1 MENILKKA
9 LREVLTP
16 RYSEELRNAYDTG
29 YKPTEKFENEM
40 RELVR
45 RTDRPPIYRY
55 TRYIAAAA
63 AVVVI
68 AVGAAVLAPVLMNRD
83 IGIVGPE
90 VTSETSV
97 PPVTVTADTSAD
109 NTSFTTSGNGLEAI
123 TVSSSDTEDTTFQ
136 PPESSEPVSD
146 TSLTETSPSAADAGS
161 QTSDTAG
168 GDNVTVVDDDDD
180 DDNPGQGAAVDD
192 DEPNEDDIMVDDSD
206 DDISVDN
213 DVDHV
218 DAEDDVIWEG
228 DDDAAP
234 VIPAK
239 VIEIENGQTLGDVFA
254 KEFGETSFDVFY
266 AHSGNYTDPQ
276 KNNNIRF
283 DISERSYDFLQDF
296 IHNKLPNAKAG
307 DDTDAEATESITLN
321 IRNVK
326 PVTRD
331 PLSKYYNYSAWTHY
345 SDFFGRVDEGE
356 EDVIDDDD
364 DQPDIEDESVRS
376 INFRITIWRDKCRID
391 LHSLYVAG
399 SENEYIINKRFYL
412 DKADIEEL
420 FGSVLETLLPE
431 NMKTVGDITSAMDI
445 TSGNISTA
453 YANVHGIYDTE
464 ISYGRIGT
472 DYITGMLKKYSGKK
486 LTPISGGMSGTCA
499 DIELFTKNDAKIS
512 LLIYPDN
519 RVVIT
524 DRVTWYEF
532 GADAGEL
539 DAALKAVSA
548 ANGITIPLYKT
559 LGEYLSDKNFTE
571 ITRLDYSDGKGTLYG
586 LEDAEELKAFMKL
599 LKSEFKTA
607 EYTFDPSETHG
618 SFAVNI
624 YVSGYS
630 RPISLF
636 TQDSENLMIRTTHN
650 NWFRLSDGF
659 SQTFLKLLM
668 ENKKTIK
675 VTEEF
680 EEYIDDTDD
689 DQDDEVT
696 PIEEF
701 GDENPIT

>member
-9 LREVLTP
+9 LKEVLTP

-29 YKPTEKFENEM
+29 YKPTDEFENGM
-40 RELVR
+40 HELIR
-45 RTDRPPIYRY
+45 KTDRPPIYRY

-68 AVGAAVLAPVLMNRD
+68 AVGAAVLVPVLTNRD
-83 IGIVGPE
+83 IGTTEPE

-97 PPVTVTADTSAD
+97 SAITVTVDTSSD
-109 NTSFTTSGNGLEAI
+109 NTSFTTTGNGLEAI
-123 TVSSSDTEDTTFQ
+123 TVLSSDTDDTTVE
-136 PPESSEPVSD
+136 PPVSSETVSD
-146 TSLTETSPSAADAGS
+146 TSVTESTPSVEIGS
-161 QTSDTAG
+161 SESDTTG
-168 GDNVTVVDDDDD
+168 GDDVTVVNDDDDD
-180 DDNPGQGAAVDD
+180 TNPGAGGT
-192 DEPNEDDIMVDDSD
+192 DISEDDSD
-206 DDISVDN
+206 DDICVD
-213 DVDHV
+213 DVVDHA
-218 DAEDDVIWEG
+218 DGEDDLIWEG

-239 VIEIENGQTLGDVFA
+239 IIEIENGQTLGDVFA

-296 IHNKLPNAKAG
+296 VQKILPNAKAG
-307 DDTDAEATESITLN
+307 DETDFEATESITLN

-345 SDFFGRVDEGE
+345 SDFFGRGDEGE

-376 INFRITIWRDKCRID
+376 INFRITIWRDKCMID

-420 FGSVLETLLPE
+420 FSSVLETLLPE
-431 NMKTVGDITSAMDI
+431 NMKSVGDITSAMDI
-445 TSGNISTA
+445 TSGNIRTA
-453 YANVHGIYDTE
+453 YANVHGMYDTE
-464 ISYGRIGT
+464 ISYGKIGT
-472 DYITGMLKKYSGKK
+472 DYITGMLKKYAGKK
-486 LTPISGGMSGTCA
+486 LTKIDGGMSRTCA
-499 DIELFTKNDAKIS
+499 EIEVFTKNDAKIS

-519 RVVIT
+519 RVIIT

-532 GADAGEL
+532 TPDAGEL
-539 DAALKAVSA
+539 EAALKAVSA
-548 ANGITIPLYKT
+548 ANGITIPVYKT
-559 LGEYLSDKNFTE
+559 LGEYLSDKNFTG
-571 ITRLDYSDGKGTLYG
+571 ITRLDYSDGNGTMYG
-586 LEDAEELKAFMKL
+586 LEDPEELKAFTKL

-607 EYTFDPSETHG
+607 EYTFDPLETHG

-624 YVSGYS
+624 YVSGYF

-636 TQDSENLMIRTTHN
+636 TQDSGNLMIRTTKN

-659 SQTFLKLLM
+659 SQKFLKLLL

-675 VTEEF
+675 ITEDI

-689 DQDDEVT
+689 DKDDEVT
-696 PIEEF
+696 PIVEY
-701 GDENPIT
+701 GDDENPIT

>member
-1 MENILKKA
+1 MENILIKA
-9 LREVLTP
+9 LKEVLTP
-16 RYSEELRNAYDTG
+16 RYSEELRDAYDTG
-29 YKPTEKFENEM
+29 YKPTDEFENGM
-40 RELVR
+40 RELIR
-45 RTDRPPIYRY
+45 KTDRPPIYRY

-63 AVVVI
+63 AVVIV
-68 AVGAAVLAPVLMNRD
+68 AVGAAVLIPVLTNRD
-83 IGIVGPE
+83 IGTTEPE
-90 VTSETSV
+90 VTTVSTLPSV
-97 PPVTVTADTSAD
+97 TINIDTSGE
-109 NTSFTTSGNGLEAI
+109 NTSFTTSGSGLEAI
-123 TVSSSDTEDTTFQ
+123 TVSSSDTEDTTVQ
-136 PPESSEPVSD
+136 PPESSETVSD
-146 TSLTETSPSAADAGS
+146 TSADAGVP
-161 QTSDTAG
+161 TVEIGTKESDTTG
-168 GDNVTVVDDDDD
+168 GDDVTVDNDDDDD
-180 DDNPGQGAAVDD
+180 TNPGAGGIDVSD
-192 DEPNEDDIMVDDSD
+192 DESD
-206 DDISVDN
+206 DDICC
-213 DVDHV
+213 
-218 DAEDDVIWEG
+218 EDDVDYVDG
-228 DDDAAP
+228 DDDVAI
-234 VIPAK
+234 VDEPALPEK

-266 AHSGNYTDPQ
+266 AHSGNYADPQ

-283 DISERSYDFLQDF
+283 DISERGYDFLQDF

-307 DDTDAEATESITLN
+307 DDTDAEDTESITLN

-345 SDFFGRVDEGE
+345 SDFFGRGDEE
-356 EDVIDDDD
+356 EDEIDDDD

-376 INFRITIWRDKCRID
+376 INFRITIRRDKCRID

-420 FGSVLETLLPE
+420 FGSVLETLIPE

-559 LGEYLSDKNFTE
+559 LGEYLSDKNFTG
-571 ITRLDYSDGKGTLYG
+571 IQSLGYNDGKGTIYG
-586 LEDAEELKAFMKL
+586 LEDPEELKAFTKL

-624 YVSGYS
+624 YVKGYS

-636 TQDSENLMIRTTHN
+636 TQDSGNLMIRTTKN
-650 NWFRLSDGF
+650 NWFKVSDGF
-659 SQTFLKLLM
+659 SQMFLKLLL

-675 VTEEF
+675 ITEEI

-689 DQDDEVT
+689 DKDDEVT
-696 PIEEF
+696 PIVEY